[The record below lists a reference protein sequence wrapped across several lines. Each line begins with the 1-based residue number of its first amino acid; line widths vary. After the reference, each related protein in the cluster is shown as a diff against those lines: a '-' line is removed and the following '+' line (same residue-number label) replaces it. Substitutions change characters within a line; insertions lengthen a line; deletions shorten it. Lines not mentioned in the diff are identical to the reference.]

1 MLHRPLTVPTE
12 ANLSM
17 RIQVT
22 AKHMDLTPA
31 IQQYAEQKAGKLPR
45 YYDGVQSITVVIEKP
60 KHDHVEVEIRADVEK
75 HTDFVAKADGQDV
88 YECIDLAIDKVH
100 RQLSDFKER
109 LKNPKH

>member
-1 MLHRPLTVPTE
+1 
-12 ANLSM
+12 M

-45 YYDGVQSITVVIEKP
+45 YYDGVQEIAVVIECP
-60 KHDHVEVEIRADVEK
+60 RNDQVEVEIRADVEK
-75 HTDFVAKADGQDV
+75 HADFIAKANGQDV
-88 YECIDLAIDKVH
+88 YECIDLAVDKVH
-100 RQLSDFKER
+100 RQLADFKER

>member
-1 MLHRPLTVPTE
+1 
-12 ANLSM
+12 M

-45 YYDGVQSITVVIEKP
+45 YYDGVQEIAVVIECP
-60 KHDHVEVEIRADVEK
+60 KNDQVEVEIRADVEK
-75 HTDFVAKADGQDV
+75 HSDFVAKANGQDV
-88 YECIDLAIDKVH
+88 YECIDLAVDKVH
-100 RQLSDFKER
+100 RQLVDFKER